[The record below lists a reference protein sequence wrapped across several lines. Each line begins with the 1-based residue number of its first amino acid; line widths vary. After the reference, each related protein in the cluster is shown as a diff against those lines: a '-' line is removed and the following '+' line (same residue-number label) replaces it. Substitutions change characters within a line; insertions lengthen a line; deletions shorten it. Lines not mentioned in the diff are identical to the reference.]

1 MKIVV
6 DAMGGDHAPE
16 AVIAG
21 VVEALDEFDINIAL
35 VGIED
40 RIKEELQKYS
50 YDKSRVE
57 IIHADEIVDMQDP
70 ATVTIRKKKNSSI
83 AVGVKLLKEN
93 GYDAF
98 VSAGN
103 TGAVVAASTIYLGM
117 LEGVER
123 PAIGLTLP
131 TYKSFSFLIDVGA
144 NTAAKPEHICQS
156 AIMGRVYMRE
166 VMEVSDPTVGL
177 LNIGEEATKGSN
189 FEKETH
195 KLLKGS
201 IKNFVGNV
209 EASAFFKGASD
220 CVVCDGYTGNVVIK
234 VSAGLLEATGM
245 LIKREVKKNPLAVLG
260 ALLMKKTLKHIKKHS
275 DYSEYGGAP
284 LLGVDGVVMI
294 SHGRS
299 NPKAIKNAIRA
310 TIKEVEHDLNAAI
323 KSEIKKEACSSELG
337 ARSSQ
342 K

>member
-1 MKIVV
+1 MNIVV

-21 VVEALDEFDINIAL
+21 VVDALNEFDVTITL
-35 VGIED
+35 VGIKD
-40 RIKEELQKYS
+40 RVETELKKHT
-50 YDKSRVE
+50 YDANRIE
-57 IIHADEIVDMQDP
+57 IIHADEVVVMDDP
-70 ATVTIRKKKNSSI
+70 ATVTIRKKKKSSI
-83 AVGVKLLKEN
+83 SVGIKLLKEN

-117 LEGVER
+117 LEGIAR
-123 PAIGLTLP
+123 PAIGISIPTLN
-131 TYKSFSFLIDVGA
+131 SFSFLIDVGA
-144 NTAAKPEHICQS
+144 NTAAKPEHIRQN
-156 AIMGRVYMRE
+156 AVMGRVYMRK
-166 VMEVSDPTVGL
+166 VMNVDNASVGL

-195 KLLKGS
+195 KLLNES
-201 IKNFVGNV
+201 VKNFIGNV
-209 EASAFFKGASD
+209 EANAFFKGTCD

-234 VSAGLLEATGM
+234 VAAGLLETTGT
-245 LIKREVKKNPLAVLG
+245 LIKREVKKNPLAIIG
-260 ALLMKKTLKHIKKHS
+260 ALLMKTTLKHIKKHS

-310 TIKEVEHDLNAAI
+310 TIKEVEHGLNATI
-323 KSEIKKEACSSELG
+323 VEEIKNQNLQINHA
-337 ARSSQ
+337 
-342 K
+342 